1 MRVSEAMTRDVRIAN
16 PDQSIHEVARI
27 MADCEIG
34 SLPVG
39 ENDRLVGMITD
50 RDIAIRAVAEGK
62 SPDDTHVR
70 EVMSQDVKF
79 CYEDDEIAAIA
90 KNMGDCQVHRLP
102 VLNRDKRLVGIVA
115 LADVAQC
122 EGEQPAGAAI
132 CGISA
137 ETGRSGPSMSAHH

>member
-1 MRVSEAMTRDVRIAN
+1 MRVSEAMTRDVRLAR
-16 PDQSIHEVARI
+16 PDQSIHEIARI
-27 MADCEIG
+27 MADYEIG

-50 RDIAIRAVAEGK
+50 RDIAVRAVAEGK
-62 SPDDTHVR
+62 SPDATQVR

-122 EGEQPAGAAI
+122 EGEQPAGQAI

-137 ETGRSGPSMSAHH
+137 DTGRSGPSMSAHH

>member
-1 MRVSEAMTRDVRIAN
+1 MQVSQAMTRDVRIAR
-16 PDQSIHEVARI
+16 PDQTLHEVARI

-39 ENDRLVGMITD
+39 DNDRLVGMITD

-62 SPDDTHVR
+62 SPDTTQVR

-79 CYEDDEIAAIA
+79 CFEDDEIADIA
-90 KNMGDCQVHRLP
+90 KNMGNNQVHRLP

-115 LADVAQC
+115 LADVAHC
-122 EGEQPAGAAI
+122 EGEKPAGEAV

-137 ETGRSGPSMSAHH
+137 QTGRSGPSMSAHH

>member
-1 MRVSEAMTRDVRIAN
+1 MQVRQAMTRDVQIAR
-16 PDQSIHEVARI
+16 PDQSIHEIARI

-50 RDIAIRAVAEGK
+50 RDIAIRAVADGK
-62 SPDDTHVR
+62 SPDSTQVR

-79 CYEDDEIAAIA
+79 CYEDDEVADVA
-90 KNMGDCQVHRLP
+90 KNMGDIQVHRLP

-115 LADVAQC
+115 LADVAKC
-122 EGEQPAGAAI
+122 EGEKPAGEAI
-132 CGISA
+132 CGISN